1 MPDCV
6 RPGGVTDVLLVVV
19 IGLDVVEV
27 VEEIVVGA
35 WTQQAS
41 PAMRDAHVAGEENKS
56 ARKSCRIQKDATR
69 NKNGVSTRK
78 QGVLLPTAGFQA

>member
-1 MPDCV
+1 MPRAAAKSKHPPLVTIAYLLQLAGMPDCV

-35 WTQQAS
+35 WTQ
-41 PAMRDAHVAGEENKS
+41 
-56 ARKSCRIQKDATR
+56 
-69 NKNGVSTRK
+69 
-78 QGVLLPTAGFQA
+78 

>member
-35 WTQQAS
+35 WTQ
-41 PAMRDAHVAGEENKS
+41 
-56 ARKSCRIQKDATR
+56 
-69 NKNGVSTRK
+69 
-78 QGVLLPTAGFQA
+78 